1 MKFFIS
7 PSNAVSGKI
16 INLALVEDIRLDSN
30 EVDKDCENWKYTIRF
45 YYHGF
50 NGGFDYWEY
59 EYEYQAQRAYSL
71 IMQKY
76 CEEIGE

>member
-30 EVDKDCENWKYTIRF
+30 EVDKDSENWKYTIRF

-59 EYEYQAQRAYSL
+59 QYEYEAQRAYSE
-71 IMQKY
+71 IMRKY

>member
-1 MKFFIS
+1 MKLFIS
-7 PSNAVSGKI
+7 PSTAISGKI

-30 EVDKDCENWKYTIRF
+30 EVDKDSGNWKYTIRF
-45 YYHGF
+45 YYNGF